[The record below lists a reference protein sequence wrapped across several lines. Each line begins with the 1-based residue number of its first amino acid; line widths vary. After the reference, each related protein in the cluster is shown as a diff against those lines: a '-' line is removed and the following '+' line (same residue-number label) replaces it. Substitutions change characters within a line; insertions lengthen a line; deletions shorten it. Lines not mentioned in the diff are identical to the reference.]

1 MRSGFR
7 LPGAR
12 LVSSR
17 VFVLCLAGLGAILA
31 LLPFVGRFL
40 YVEDPLQRSDAILV
54 LSGTFAERPLAAYD
68 VYRSGYAPKIVL
80 TREAPD
86 GGQAALA
93 RRGVPFA
100 DRADL
105 ACDLLQR
112 LGVPAEAIVTL
123 NGPHDSTADEARSF
137 ARLARDRSWH
147 RVIVITSKLHTR
159 RARVALARALR
170 GTGVSLVMRASRY
183 DSADPAHWW
192 RRRADIRSTIF
203 EVQKLFAYLIGVM
216 S

>member
-1 MRSGFR
+1 MSFPFR

-12 LVSSR
+12 LVRSR

-31 LLPFVGRFL
+31 ILPFAGRFL

-54 LSGTFAERPLAAYD
+54 FSGTFADRPLEAD
-68 VYRSGYAPKIVL
+68 DLYRSGYAPVIVL

-93 RRGVPFA
+93 RRAIPFA

-105 ACDLLQR
+105 ARDLLQR
-112 LGVPAEAIVTL
+112 LGVPPDAIL
-123 NGPHDSTADEARSF
+123 ILAGPHDSTADEARSF
-137 ARLARDRSWH
+137 AHLVRSRNWH
-147 RVIVITSKLHTR
+147 RVIVVTSKMHTR
-159 RARVALARALR
+159 RARIALR
-170 GTGVSLVMRASRY
+170 REMKGTDVVLVMRASRY
-183 DSADPAHWW
+183 DRADPVHWW
-192 RRRADIRSTIF
+192 RRRSDIRSGIF
-203 EVQKLFAYLIGVM
+203 ELEKVVAYLIGFM